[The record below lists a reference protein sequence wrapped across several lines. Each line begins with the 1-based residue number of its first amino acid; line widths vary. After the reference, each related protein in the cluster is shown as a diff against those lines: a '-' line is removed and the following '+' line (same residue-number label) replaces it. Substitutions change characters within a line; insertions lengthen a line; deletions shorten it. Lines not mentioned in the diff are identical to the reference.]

1 MAEFFANIWDSVVSF
16 FVTYHWV
23 RDTLDILLVAL
34 AIYSVIRLVRD
45 SRTEQLLKGVLLLLA
60 AYAVARLL
68 GLTTLIYLMNVI
80 LDNALILLVIIFQPE
95 LRRMLESAGH
105 SRLSTLNIFGS
116 NPEQAEQTK
125 RNWQQAIASIC
136 AGIEMLQRQ
145 RMGALIVLERSTKLG
160 EIISSG
166 TVVDAAATPELIGN
180 MFFNKAPLHDGA
192 VIIRDG
198 RVYAAGCFL
207 PLSDNLQ
214 LSRELGTRHRAGI
227 GMSENSD
234 AVVVIVSEETGSVS
248 VAVGGM
254 LKRHLQPETLE
265 NLLRNELLP
274 QEKDATEKNKF
285 DLLALLKLK
294 KNGADDENEDE

>member
-1 MAEFFANIWDSVVSF
+1 MAAFFANIWDSVVSF

-68 GLTTLIYLMNVI
+68 GLTTLVYLMNVI

-105 SRLSTLNIFGS
+105 SRLGTLNIFGN

-125 RNWQQAIASIC
+125 RSWQQAIASIC
-136 AGIEMLQRQ
+136 AGVEMLQRQ
-145 RMGALIVLERSTKLG
+145 HMGALIVLERSTKLG

-214 LSRELGTRHRAGI
+214 LSRELGTRHRAGV

-234 AVVVIVSEETGSVS
+234 AVVVILSEETGTVS
-248 VAVGGM
+248 LAVGGE
-254 LKRHLQPETLE
+254 LKRNFSAEALRVALE
-265 NLLRNELLP
+265 NAILWDWVRSEMPDN
-274 QEKDATEKNKF
+274 
-285 DLLALLKLK
+285 K
-294 KNGADDENEDE
+294 KNGWLRRWLSK